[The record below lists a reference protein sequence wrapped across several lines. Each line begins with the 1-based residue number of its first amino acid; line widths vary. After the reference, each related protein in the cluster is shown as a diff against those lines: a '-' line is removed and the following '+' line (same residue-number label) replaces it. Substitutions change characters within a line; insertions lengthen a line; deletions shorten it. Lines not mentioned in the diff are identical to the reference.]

1 MSYSSVDKKLD
12 KYISKG
18 DKIQFSL
25 QVGMVW
31 CLHFLGPGAS
41 GYCWNSEFKQRSS
54 YWRGGKEATWDQS

>member
-31 CLHFLGPGAS
+31 CLHVLGPGTP
-41 GYCWNSEFKQRSS
+41 GYC
-54 YWRGGKEATWDQS
+54 